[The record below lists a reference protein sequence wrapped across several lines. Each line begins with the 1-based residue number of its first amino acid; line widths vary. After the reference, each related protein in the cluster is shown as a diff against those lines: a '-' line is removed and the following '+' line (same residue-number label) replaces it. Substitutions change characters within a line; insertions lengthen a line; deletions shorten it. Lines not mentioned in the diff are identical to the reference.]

1 MGGRNGFGI
10 NGDARCGLLAGTG
23 ASRQGEAGVPF
34 NAASMPKHAAG
45 HSHSLLWQAS
55 GAASSQQPT
64 AAIAA
69 ECGAA
74 Q

>member
-1 MGGRNGFGI
+1 MGGRNGSSLG
-10 NGDARCGLLAGTG
+10 GGARCWVLAGTG
-23 ASRQGEAGVPF
+23 ASRHGEAGVPF

-45 HSHSLLWQAS
+45 HSHSLLWQAT
-55 GAASSQQPT
+55 GAASQQPT